1 MPTVELVVT
10 DTRVWAR
17 GATTHWD
24 APPSIVLGSNGF
36 DLVVGEP
43 LNPPTQVSSAVQYVP
58 AEAVALLPRLPSIV
72 DALTAVF
79 AAVLGNL
86 RVAAPCERITL
97 ICPTEW
103 GASRRSVLD
112 QAARR
117 FTADVVFEE
126 LAVRAVTADEGTS
139 HSHRTLVLEFGALTT
154 TASTVLRS
162 HEGAHVESCEHQ
174 PALALA
180 EVLPESRG
188 FADLCALID
197 RVLDGR
203 PADLAQC
210 VGITDAGTL
219 DLLRAA
225 VRQRCGPGVALRAL
239 AGPDLIRGQQ
249 TEPIRQAELPAVL
262 PQTEWM
268 QPLRERA
275 AAQQPRRG
283 GLGYVG
289 AAVAALLVVAG
300 AVVGGVVLLNRSD
313 DTAATGPA
321 VTSVPGEPVPS
332 GETGTSVAP
341 SSSPASPAQETFGR
355 IRFQVPDG
363 WHVASTPDTSGRSRV
378 DLSPDDGAR
387 LRVTVTQTPVAPGAT
402 YEQVA
407 TKLESQMNQ
416 RPAGVMSELKR
427 DVVYGG
433 RSTLAYTERPGDG
446 STVRWHVL
454 LEYGIQ
460 VSVGC
465 QYADNDWQSLST
477 TCENFG
483 SSVRVIQ

>member
-1 MPTVELVVT
+1 MSTVELVVT

-24 APPSIVLGSNGF
+24 VPPSIVLGSNGF
-36 DLVVGEP
+36 DLVVGES
-43 LNPPTQVSSAVQYVP
+43 LTPPTQVSSAVQYVP
-58 AEAVALLPRLPSIV
+58 AEAIALLPRVPAV
-72 DALTAVF
+72 VEGLTAVF
-79 AAVLGNL
+79 AAVLENL
-86 RVAAPCERITL
+86 RIAAPCERITL

-103 GASRRSVLD
+103 GASRRSVVD

-117 FTADVVFEE
+117 FTTDVVFED
-126 LAVRAVTADEGTS
+126 LAVRAVAADEGTS
-139 HSHRTLVLEFGALTT
+139 HSRRTLVLEFGALTT
-154 TASTVLRS
+154 TATAVIRS
-162 HEGAHVESCEHQ
+162 HQGVHIESCEHQ

-180 EVLPESRG
+180 EVLPESPG
-188 FADLCALID
+188 FTALCALID
-197 RVLDGR
+197 RVLDGQ
-203 PADLAQC
+203 PADLAQT
-210 VGITDAGTL
+210 VGVTDAGKL

-225 VRQRCGPGVALRAL
+225 VQQRCGASVGLRAL
-239 AGPDLIRGQQ
+239 TGPELIRGHQ
-249 TEPIRQAELPAVL
+249 TEPMHQPEVPSILS
-262 PQTEWM
+262 QTEWM

-275 AAQQPRRG
+275 AAQRPPRS

-289 AAVAALLVVAG
+289 AAIAAVVVVAAV
-300 AVVGGVVLLNRSD
+300 VVGGVVLLNRSD
-313 DTAATGPA
+313 DTPAAAPNTA
-321 VTSVPGEPVPS
+321 V
-332 GETGTSVAP
+332 P
-341 SSSPASPAQETFGR
+341 SSSAPAPTTSAAAPTTAAGPETYGR

-363 WHVASTPDTSGRSRV
+363 WHIASAPDATGKSRV

-387 LRVTVTQTPVAPGAT
+387 LRVTVTQTPVAPGAS

-407 TKLESQMNQ
+407 AKLETQMNQ
-416 RPAGVMSELKR
+416 RPAGVMSDLQR

-460 VSVGC
+460 VSIGC
-465 QYADNDWQSLST
+465 QYIGNDWQSLST
-477 TCENFG
+477 TCEKFG

>member
-1 MPTVELVVT
+1 MSTVELVVT

-24 APPSIVLGSNGF
+24 VPPSIVLGSNGF
-36 DLVVGEP
+36 DLVVGES
-43 LNPPTQVSSAVQYVP
+43 LTPPTQVSSAVQYVA
-58 AEAVALLPRLPSIV
+58 AEAVALLPRVPSVV

-79 AAVLGNL
+79 AAVLENL
-86 RVAAPCERITL
+86 RVAAPCERISL

-112 QAARR
+112 QVARR
-117 FTADVVFEE
+117 FTADVVFED
-126 LAVRAVTADEGTS
+126 LAVRAVSADEGTS
-139 HSHRTLVLEFGALTT
+139 HSRRTLVLEFGALTT
-154 TASTVLRS
+154 TATAVIRS
-162 HEGAHVESCEHQ
+162 HQGVHIESCEHQ

-180 EVLPESRG
+180 EVLPESHG
-188 FADLCALID
+188 FTALCALID
-197 RVLDGR
+197 RVLDGQ
-203 PADLAQC
+203 PADLAQT
-210 VGITDAGTL
+210 VGVTDAGKL

-225 VRQRCGPGVALRAL
+225 VQQRCGAGVGLRAL
-239 AGPDLIRGQQ
+239 TGPELIRGHQ
-249 TEPIRQAELPAVL
+249 TEPLHQPEVPSVL
-262 PQTEWM
+262 SQTEWM

-275 AAQQPRRG
+275 AAQRPPRS

-289 AAVAALLVVAG
+289 AAIAAVVVVAAV
-300 AVVGGVVLLNRSD
+300 VVGGVVLLNRSD
-313 DTAATGPA
+313 DTPAANTA
-321 VTSVPGEPVPS
+321 
-332 GETGTSVAP
+332 AP
-341 SSSPASPAQETFGR
+341 SSSAAAPTTSAAATTTAAGPETYGR

-363 WHVASTPDTSGRSRV
+363 WHIASAPDATGKSRV
-378 DLSPDDGAR
+378 DLSPDNGAR
-387 LRVTVTQTPVAPGAT
+387 LRVTVTQTPVAPGAS

-407 TKLESQMNQ
+407 AKLETQMSQ
-416 RPAGVMSELKR
+416 RPAGVMSDLKR

-433 RSTLAYTERPGDG
+433 RSTLAYNERPGDG

-460 VSVGC
+460 VSIGC

-477 TCENFG
+477 ACENFG

>member
-1 MPTVELVVT
+1 MSTVELVVT

-24 APPSIVLGSNGF
+24 VPPSIVLGSNGF
-36 DLVVGEP
+36 DLVVGES
-43 LNPPTQVSSAVQYVP
+43 LTPPTQVSSAVQYVP
-58 AEAVALLPRLPSIV
+58 AEAVALLPRVPTVV
-72 DALTAVF
+72 DGLTAVF
-79 AAVLGNL
+79 AAVLENL

-126 LAVRAVTADEGTS
+126 LAVRAVAADEGTS
-139 HSHRTLVLEFGALTT
+139 HSRRTLVLEFGALTT
-154 TASTVLRS
+154 TATAVIRS
-162 HEGAHVESCEHQ
+162 HQGVHIESCEHQ

-180 EVLPESRG
+180 EVLPESSG
-188 FADLCALID
+188 FTALCELID
-197 RVLDGR
+197 RVLDGQ
-203 PADLAQC
+203 PADLAQS
-210 VGITDAGTL
+210 VGVTEAGKL

-225 VRQRCGPGVALRAL
+225 VQQRCGQGIGLRAL
-239 AGPDLIRGQQ
+239 IGSDLIRGRQ
-249 TEPIRQAELPAVL
+249 TEPIHQSELPSVL
-262 PQTEWM
+262 PQDEWM

-289 AAVAALLVVAG
+289 AAIAAVVVVAA
-300 AVVGGVVLLNRSD
+300 AVVGGVVFLNRSD
-313 DTAATGPA
+313 DAPVAAPTTA
-321 VTSVPGEPVPS
+321 EPS
-332 GETGTSVAP
+332 SESAP
-341 SSSPASPAQETFGR
+341 SSTAAAPTTTPAAGPETYGR
-355 IRFQVPDG
+355 IRFQIPDG
-363 WHVASTPDTSGRSRV
+363 WHLASTPDASGKSRV

-402 YEQVA
+402 YDQVA
-407 TKLESQMNQ
+407 TKLETQMKQ
-416 RPAGVMSELKR
+416 RPAGVMSDLQR

-460 VSVGC
+460 VSIGC